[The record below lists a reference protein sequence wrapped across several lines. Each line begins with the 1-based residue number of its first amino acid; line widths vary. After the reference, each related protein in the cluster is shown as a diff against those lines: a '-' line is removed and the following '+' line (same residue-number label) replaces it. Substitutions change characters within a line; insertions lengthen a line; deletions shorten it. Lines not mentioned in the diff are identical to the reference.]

1 MVGTNK
7 VLVENLKIVK
17 IIFPSKKLLYKIQT
31 KKEKY

>member
-17 IIFPSKKLLYKIQT
+17 IIFPSKKLQ
-31 KKEKY
+31 KKVKG